1 MRVARPLVGCG
12 RNAPRRDDKE
22 TTMSNND
29 NKNEQNAGKG
39 QQGDKRPADN
49 DRQPEQKEQGGGKQP
64 GEGSK
69 QDQSKQR

>member
-1 MRVARPLVGCG
+1 
-12 RNAPRRDDKE
+12 
-22 TTMSNND
+22 MSNND
-29 NKNEQNAGKG
+29 NKKEQNAGKG